1 MVNPIRFYTYAYLR
15 VDRTPYYIGKGKG
28 RRLYEKH
35 QKGISVPKDK
45 SRIIYLK
52 QNLTE
57 EEAFKQEK
65 YMIAV
70 FGRKDLGAGILRNRS
85 YGGEGPSGAV
95 RSEEWRRSISEKM
108 SKNGKGGGSIG
119 GKKAKELGLGIHA
132 LTTEQRI
139 EIGKKSSE
147 TNKKNGTGVYGMTF
161 EQRMENG
168 KKVKEL
174 GVGIF
179 AMTTDELIEAG
190 KKGNKIT
197 NSQRWECLET
207 GFITNP
213 GNLTKYQK
221 ARDIDTSKRI
231 RVS

>member
-1 MVNPIRFYTYAYLR
+1 MVNPNRFYTYAYLR

-28 RRLYEKH
+28 NRAYNKH
-35 QKGISVPKDK
+35 QKGISVPKNK
-45 SRIIYLK
+45 SRIIFLK

-57 EEAFKQEK
+57 EEAFKHEI

-161 EQRMENG
+161 EQRRENG

-221 ARDIDTSKRI
+221 ARGIDTSKRI